1 MEAEPIQARTGL
13 VAILGLPNVGKSTL
27 LNQILGVRLVAVS
40 PRPQTT
46 RNRILGVKNLP
57 PSPQDGGDS
66 LPVQI
71 VFIDTPGAQ
80 QGTSALRRY
89 MREES
94 LAAAGDCD
102 VALVLIDASERDQQA
117 PARMGQGEA
126 AAMRAMLDAVK
137 APRLLLLNKIDQV
150 AKTQLLPIIEA
161 WNQAGG
167 WEEIIPISASSGDGV
182 DRVLQAVVARLPV
195 GPRLFPEDMVTD
207 RAERFLAAE
216 LIREQL
222 FRQLGE
228 EVPYATAVTVESFEE
243 RAGRGDVV
251 IGAVIHVERESQRPI
266 VLGKGGRRI
275 KEIGARARQAISE
288 LLACPVH
295 LRLFVRVTPGWS
307 REQRGIREMGYE

>member
-1 MEAEPIQARTGL
+1 
-13 VAILGLPNVGKSTL
+13 
-27 LNQILGVRLVAVS
+27 
-40 PRPQTT
+40 
-46 RNRILGVKNLP
+46 
-57 PSPQDGGDS
+57 
-66 LPVQI
+66 
-71 VFIDTPGAQ
+71 
-80 QGTSALRRY
+80 
-89 MREES
+89 
-94 LAAAGDCD
+94 
-102 VALVLIDASERDQQA
+102 
-117 PARMGQGEA
+117 
-126 AAMRAMLDAVK
+126 MRAMLEAVK